1 MKEKSR
7 LTISFEML
15 KNPHIELHDKIVYS
29 VIATL
34 MVDDLLEITFDELAL
49 KCGFKRRQIIKS
61 VKSLI
66 ALKLL
71 ADHPSLRD
79 DSVLRVFRKGEVRD
93 LSSVTIPEV
102 ENEKEATGNA
112 EAADSSG
119 SQEIFKSPG
128 IGRKTRKKGRDS
140 APEVS
145 NVSSVEQ
152 EIAVL
157 SGKEE
162 TLSDTRRFNDS
173 SSVSEPDSSLESE
186 SGGE

>member
-1 MKEKSR
+1 M
-7 LTISFEML
+7 
-15 KNPHIELHDKIVYS
+15 
-29 VIATL
+29 
-34 MVDDLLEITFDELAL
+34 
-49 KCGFKRRQIIKS
+49 
-61 VKSLI
+61 
-66 ALKLL
+66 
-71 ADHPSLRD
+71 
-79 DSVLRVFRKGEVRD
+79 
-93 LSSVTIPEV
+93 SSVTIPEA

-119 SQEIFKSPG
+119 SQKIKSPG

>member
-34 MVDDLLEITFDELAL
+34 MEDDLLEITFDELAL

-79 DSVLRVFRKGEVRD
+79 DSVLRSFRKGEVRD
-93 LSSVTIPEV
+93 LSFVTIPEM

-119 SQEIFKSPG
+119 SQKIKSPG
-128 IGRKTRKKGRDS
+128 IGRKTRKKGRNS

-145 NVSSVEQ
+145 NVSSAGQ
-152 EIAVL
+152 EISVL

-162 TLSDTRRFNDS
+162 TRSDIRRFNDS

>member
-7 LTISFEML
+7 LTISFEIL

-34 MVDDLLEITFDELAL
+34 MEDDLLEITFDELAL

-79 DSVLRVFRKGEVRD
+79 DSVLRSFRKGEVRD
-93 LSSVTIPEV
+93 LSSVTIPEA

-119 SQEIFKSPG
+119 SQKIK
-128 IGRKTRKKGRDS
+128 
-140 APEVS
+140 
-145 NVSSVEQ
+145 N
-152 EIAVL
+152 L
-157 SGKEE
+157 SLNNNLK
-162 TLSDTRRFNDS
+162 
-173 SSVSEPDSSLESE
+173 
-186 SGGE
+186 

>member
-7 LTISFEML
+7 LTISFEIL

-34 MVDDLLEITFDELAL
+34 MEDDLLEITFDELAL

-79 DSVLRVFRKGEVRD
+79 DSVLRSFRKGEVRD
-93 LSSVTIPEV
+93 LSFVTIPEM

-119 SQEIFKSPG
+119 SQKIKSPG

-145 NVSSVEQ
+145 NASSVEQ

-173 SSVSEPDSSLESE
+173 SSVSEPDSSPESE

>member
-1 MKEKSR
+1 
-7 LTISFEML
+7 ML
-15 KNPHIELHDKIVYS
+15 SAPHIELHDKIVYS

-34 MVDDLLEITFDELAL
+34 MEDDLLEITFDELAL

-79 DSVLRVFRKGEVRD
+79 DSVLRSFRKGEVRD
-93 LSSVTIPEV
+93 LSSVTIPEA
-102 ENEKEATGNA
+102 ENEKETTGNGEVINA
-112 EAADSSG
+112 SG

-128 IGRKTRKKGRDS
+128 IGRKTRKKGRIS
-140 APEVS
+140 ASEVP
-145 NVSSVEQ
+145 NVSSAEQ
-152 EIAVL
+152 EISVL

-186 SGGE
+186 RRGE

>member
-1 MKEKSR
+1 MKEKTR
-7 LTISFEML
+7 LTISFEIL

-34 MVDDLLEITFDELAL
+34 MEDDLLEITFDELAL

-79 DSVLRVFRKGEVRD
+79 DSVLRIFRKGEVRD
-93 LSSVTIPEV
+93 LSSATISEAENV
-102 ENEKEATGNA
+102 EEATGTV
-112 EAADSSG
+112 EAAEPSG
-119 SQEIFKSPG
+119 SQEISKSPG
-128 IGRKTRKKGRDS
+128 IGRKTRKKGRIS
-140 APEVS
+140 ASEVPG
-145 NVSSVEQ
+145 VSSAEQ
-152 EIAVL
+152 EIA
-157 SGKEE
+157 GKEE
-162 TLSDTRRFNDS
+162 ISSGTGLSADHSD
-173 SSVSEPDSSLESE
+173 VSEAASSLESE

>member
-7 LTISFEML
+7 LTISFEIL

-71 ADHPSLRD
+71 DAIRLACDRLHARRPNASWTLTAIVEE
-79 DSVLRVFRKGEVRD
+79 VLAVVR
-93 LSSVTIPEV
+93 
-102 ENEKEATGNA
+102 EKET
-112 EAADSSG
+112 EH
-119 SQEIFKSPG
+119 P
-128 IGRKTRKKGRDS
+128 GRKTRVD
-140 APEVS
+140 
-145 NVSSVEQ
+145 
-152 EIAVL
+152 
-157 SGKEE
+157 
-162 TLSDTRRFNDS
+162 
-173 SSVSEPDSSLESE
+173 
-186 SGGE
+186 

>member
-7 LTISFEML
+7 LTISFEIL

-34 MVDDLLEITFDELAL
+34 MEDDLLEITFDELAL

-79 DSVLRVFRKGEVRD
+79 DSVFRKW
-93 LSSVTIPEV
+93 
-102 ENEKEATGNA
+102 KM
-112 EAADSSG
+112 
-119 SQEIFKSPG
+119 
-128 IGRKTRKKGRDS
+128 RKKQREM
-140 APEVS
+140 PRP
-145 NVSSVEQ
+145 Q
-152 EIAVL
+152 TPPAVKRL
-157 SGKEE
+157 KV
-162 TLSDTRRFNDS
+162 RA
-173 SSVSEPDSSLESE
+173 
-186 SGGE
+186 

>member
-1 MKEKSR
+1 
-7 LTISFEML
+7 ML
-15 KNPHIELHDKIVYS
+15 SAPHIELHDKIVYS
-29 VIATL
+29 VITTL
-34 MVDDLLEITFDELAL
+34 MEDDLLEITFDELAL

-61 VKSLI
+61 AKSLI

-79 DSVLRVFRKGEVRD
+79 DSVLWSFRKGEVRD
-93 LSSVTIPEV
+93 LSFVTIPEA
-102 ENEKEATGNA
+102 ENEKEATGNGEVINA
-112 EAADSSG
+112 SG

-128 IGRKTRKKGRDS
+128 IGRKTRKKGRIS
-140 APEVS
+140 ASEVP
-145 NVSSVEQ
+145 NVSSAEQ
-152 EIAVL
+152 EISVL

-186 SGGE
+186 RRGE

>member
-119 SQEIFKSPG
+119 SQEIKSPG
-128 IGRKTRKKGRDS
+128 IGRKTRKKGRNS

-145 NVSSVEQ
+145 NVSSAGQ
-152 EIAVL
+152 EISVL

-162 TLSDTRRFNDS
+162 TRSDTRRFNDS